1 MCCEYLSV
9 RWCIWLYV
17 ISMSRTRFRVNLHS
31 LPECQGTPCSKQT
44 RHLKFKWQQWDS
56 NPQPLSLQTNT
67 KRFCQTGRMIKL
79 CCEYLSVR
87 SIWLHV
93 VYHVR
98 YAFQSEFTLY
108 SCLNVEE
115 LFPRKTCDI
124 WSLSANSEIR
134 THNQLV
140 RKRTLNHLAKLAK
153 WLSCVVSIYHA
164 CFEQGVPWHSGNYGV

>member
-44 RHLKFKWQQWDS
+44 RYLKFKWQQWDS
-56 NPQPLSLQTNT
+56 NPQPISLQTNT
-67 KRFCQTGRMIKL
+67 KRFSQTGRRIKL

-93 VYHVR
+93 VYHVKILAR
-98 YAFQSEFTLY
+98 
-108 SCLNVEE
+108 N
-115 LFPRKTCDI
+115 RRHN
-124 WSLSANSEIR
+124 WGLSDSNGTG
-134 THNQLV
+134 THHQLV
-140 RKRTLNHLAKLAK
+140 WKRTLNHLAKRAK
-153 WLSCVVSIYHA
+153 
-164 CFEQGVPWHSGNYGV
+164 